1 MSFQNAETQ
10 VRWYR
15 HPLRMAL
22 LAVIMLSAI
31 ALFVKPSKATIGVI
45 SKADL
50 YGNWQ
55 ATYVGFTGCGQASGL
70 ADISLNGSGMGT
82 ATLQSHGQ
90 CGDVTGPQTLNI
102 ISLNSNGSGTA
113 GLTCGTGC
121 GWTFAIQV
129 APDRSSFNMVD
140 VTDPGNFLEGT
151 AIHQ

>member
-1 MSFQNAETQ
+1 LREPFSVLPARSSVEAGSTSFRSVDATACDFGTKEKNHVIPKRGNSSKVVSAPPPDGP
-10 VRWYR
+10 VGC
-15 HPLRMAL
+15 HH
-22 LAVIMLSAI
+22 AV
-31 ALFVKPSKATIGVI
+31 G
-45 SKADL
+45 
-50 YGNWQ
+50 
-55 ATYVGFTGCGQASGL
+55 
-70 ADISLNGSGMGT
+70 
-82 ATLQSHGQ
+82 
-90 CGDVTGPQTLNI
+90 VTGPQTFNI